1 MMKIVALKYGE
12 TVLEENYVFKGGS
25 KDKKL
30 PISFT
35 IYLIQTGN
43 KNILIDA
50 GCDDGAGFK
59 MSIFKKPVEVLK
71 EYGLLPKDITDVI
84 ITHAHHD
91 HVEAIRYYENA
102 RIYIQRNEYDT
113 AKKHIP
119 ESFDVRLIDDEFYL
133 ENNVIIKKI
142 GGHSVGSCIILADNY
157 VLCGDECY
165 TEKCLIEKLCTGS
178 SYNEEKSLEFVTEYS
193 KEKYIPLLF
202 HDPRIMTGHIGY
214 TIIK

>member
-59 MSIFKKPVEVLK
+59 MSIFKKPVEILK

-119 ESFDVRLIDDEFYL
+119 ESFDVRLIHDEFYL

-165 TEKCLIEKLCTGS
+165 TE
-178 SYNEEKSLEFVTEYS
+178 NA
-193 KEKYIPLLF
+193 
-202 HDPRIMTGHIGY
+202 
-214 TIIK
+214 